1 MQNDIEY
8 SRSYYSGFPKNVIP
22 LLRISISLFLR
33 NYNRVKIGI
42 TNDPERR
49 WRDHLRQ
56 DAETWDRMVIK
67 YCTTSVNNANRIEK
81 YFIDTEPALH
91 NFGQAGAIWLK
102 QNTIT
107 STFCSVVAK
116 GKRRWQRYKKNSIC
130 LKLAKQFSFFAAF
143 RITGRESVIYYVIVL
158 FTIASKSAE
167 LAMTPTT

>member
-91 NFGQAGAIWLK
+91 NFWTGW
-102 QNTIT
+102 
-107 STFCSVVAK
+107 SHMAK
-116 GKRRWQRYKKNSIC
+116 AEY
-130 LKLAKQFSFFAAF
+130 
-143 RITGRESVIYYVIVL
+143 YYVYILLGSRKRKKKVATL
-158 FTIASKSAE
+158 
-167 LAMTPTT
+167 